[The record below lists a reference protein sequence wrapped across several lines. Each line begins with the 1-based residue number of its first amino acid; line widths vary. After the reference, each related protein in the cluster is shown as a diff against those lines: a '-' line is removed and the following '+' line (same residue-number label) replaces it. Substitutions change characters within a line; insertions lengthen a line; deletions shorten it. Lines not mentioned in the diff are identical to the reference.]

1 MRLIFCGGRDF
12 TDRPAVETA
21 MTLLLDR
28 YGRFVVVHGAARGA
42 DTLSAEVGAA
52 LGLEVEAHHADWDR
66 HRRRAGPLRNKA
78 MLESGVERVVA
89 FPGGTGT
96 ANMVGQAR
104 NAGVPV

>member
-1 MRLIFCGGRDF
+1 MK
-12 TDRPAVETA
+12 
-21 MTLLLDR
+21 LLLER

-42 DTLSAEVGAA
+42 DTIAAEVGDV
-52 LGLEVEAHHADWDR
+52 LGLEVEAYHADWDR

-78 MLESGVERVVA
+78 MLESGVDGVVA

-104 NAGVPV
+104 DAGVLVWIPATETEPPWRSS